1 MHKNEVTWQ
10 QFGNN
15 IKNKTFIHEGKEVK
29 GWDLPMHKQTK
40 MYSEMSYNRSTYAA
54 YINSG
59 VKNV

>member
-10 QFGNN
+10 QFRNN

-54 YINSG
+54 
-59 VKNV
+59 